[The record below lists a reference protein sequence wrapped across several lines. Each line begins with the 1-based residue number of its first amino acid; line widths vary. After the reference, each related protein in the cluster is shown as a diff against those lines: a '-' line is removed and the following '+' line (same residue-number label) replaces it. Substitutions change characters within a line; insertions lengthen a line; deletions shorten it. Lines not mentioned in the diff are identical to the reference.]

1 MLSREEIRLIY
12 SLLSGLVTLD
22 EKEDKLVKKI
32 GLIVDQLDLTE
43 AMQMKVAQ
51 IQDKIVALESSDNNE
66 TKEN

>member
-1 MLSREEIRLIY
+1 MLNKEEIRLIY
-12 SLLSGLVTLD
+12 VLLSGIVTLD
-22 EKEDKLVKKI
+22 EKEEKLVKKL

-43 AMQMKVAQ
+43 AMQMKVAE

>member
-1 MLSREEIRLIY
+1 MLNREEIILIY
-12 SLLSGLVTLD
+12 VLLSGIVTLD
-22 EKEDKLVKKI
+22 EKEEKLVKKL

-43 AMQMKVAQ
+43 AMQMKVAE

>member
-22 EKEDKLVKKI
+22 EKEDKLVKKL

-43 AMQMKVAQ
+43 AMQLKVAQ

-66 TKEN
+66 TKES

>member
-22 EKEDKLVKKI
+22 EKEDKLVKKL

>member
-1 MLSREEIRLIY
+1 MLNREEIRLIY
-12 SLLSGLVTLD
+12 VLLSGIVTLD
-22 EKEDKLVKKI
+22 EKEEKLVKKL

-43 AMQMKVAQ
+43 AMQMKVAE

>member
-12 SLLSGLVTLD
+12 VLLSGLVTLD
-22 EKEDKLVKKI
+22 EKEDKLVKKL

-43 AMQMKVAQ
+43 AMQMKVAE